1 MRRFA
6 AHILVL
12 AAVMLAFFALRHA
25 PDSIAQT
32 GPPPGGPPR
41 QGSPP
46 PPFTAVPPD
55 SFAAERDSME
65 KAVLRKIAG
74 KESAPADSVFD
85 NIKLFKGMP
94 AGRMLRIMNVGWG
107 KSLGVGCLH
116 CHVKDD
122 WDSEDKAAK
131 QVARDMAAMTR
142 TIGSELLPKIKNL
155 RSEQPTVNCTTCH
168 RGQKRPATNI

>member
-12 AAVMLAFFALRHA
+12 AAVTLAFFALRPA
-25 PDSIAQT
+25 SDLAVAQT
-32 GPPPGGPPR
+32 GPPPGRPA
-41 QGSPP
+41 QAPP
-46 PPFTAVPPD
+46 PPFTAVPLD
-55 SFAAERDSME
+55 SFAGERDSLE
-65 KAVLRKIAG
+65 KAVLREITG
-74 KESAPADSVFD
+74 KEKRPADSVFK

-94 AGRMLRIMNVGWG
+94 AERMLRIMNVGWG

-131 QVARDMAAMTR
+131 QVARDMAQMTR
-142 TIGSELLPKIKNL
+142 TIGTDLLPKIKNL